1 MTSRQT
7 VEAGEDL
14 SRDEYT
20 NLRRCS
26 LEGCL
31 NFGYYDPLTDK
42 RERCCGRSHERVLT
56 EWEGR
61 PEGVERTDHLKCLL
75 VTCERDKCYPHAFCG
90 KRHATRYTA
99 QLAANLD
106 QAPGGLKGGPFLWPD
121 VHTGMPSPP
130 ASPPHG
136 ESDDMTESPITL
148 VVHGPA
154 GCYAWVE
161 GEPLVSRSVEVVV
174 SPEMRMQELVDTVM
188 AVFFGDELRNEEGY
202 PRWEIRLMSGYAV
215 APGSE
220 FIRIFP
226 QEGMDGTYVLQPWS
240 MEWKV
245 RETCVGHRSV
255 LTLVRLAP
263 PAVTEHTLGAPPAR
277 RQRGPVGGA
286 DGGRRNG
293 DHILVGMK
301 VRKLTR
307 DVRVRARRRYSP
319 EEGDGGSG
327 RGGEGVQPPSA
338 GGREG
343 NRRIRGDDADVEG
356 IEARRLVDGE
366 RNRGSYLRGSG

>member
-1 MTSRQT
+1 MAKAAGMGLTPGEDCYNEADDATHLRKRLWSLLFSPPKESVFHWAAEEARRVTGGDCSTVAHRVESCGAMLKAVSKQVQESHIKEVRAELCQVCNSGEHPDHLYCRQCGVPKGGRVTSGQT
-7 VEAGEDL
+7 VEAGVDL
-14 SRDEYT
+14 GRDEYT

-136 ESDDMTESPITL
+136 ESDGMAESPITL

-154 GCYAWVE
+154 GCYA
-161 GEPLVSRSVEVVV
+161 
-174 SPEMRMQELVDTVM
+174 
-188 AVFFGDELRNEEGY
+188 
-202 PRWEIRLMSGYAV
+202 
-215 APGSE
+215 
-220 FIRIFP
+220 
-226 QEGMDGTYVLQPWS
+226 
-240 MEWKV
+240 
-245 RETCVGHRSV
+245 
-255 LTLVRLAP
+255 
-263 PAVTEHTLGAPPAR
+263 
-277 RQRGPVGGA
+277 
-286 DGGRRNG
+286 
-293 DHILVGMK
+293 
-301 VRKLTR
+301 
-307 DVRVRARRRYSP
+307 
-319 EEGDGGSG
+319 
-327 RGGEGVQPPSA
+327 
-338 GGREG
+338 
-343 NRRIRGDDADVEG
+343 
-356 IEARRLVDGE
+356 
-366 RNRGSYLRGSG
+366 